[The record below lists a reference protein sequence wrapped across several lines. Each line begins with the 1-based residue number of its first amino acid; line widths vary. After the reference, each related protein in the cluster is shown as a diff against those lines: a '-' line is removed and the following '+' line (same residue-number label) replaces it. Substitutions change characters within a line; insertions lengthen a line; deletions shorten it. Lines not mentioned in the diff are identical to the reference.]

1 MLEAI
6 LMRGARRVVTGGN
19 IGRSI
24 IQELDTIT
32 KNDIVLLELSSFQLE
47 TLGVSP
53 HIAVITNVSED
64 HLDHHGTRE
73 AYVAAKRPSPRPGR
87 CRRRRRTP
95 LLDRCDRA

>member
-1 MLEAI
+1 MIERI
-6 LMRGARRVVTGGN
+6 LARGQRRVISGGN

-32 KNDIVLLELSSFQLE
+32 KSDVVLLELSSFQLE

-53 HIAVITNVSED
+53 HVAVITNVSED

-73 AYVAAKRPSPRPGR
+73 NYIAAKRNIFTWMPRYVRSGF
-87 CRRRRRTP
+87 TP
-95 LLDRCDRA
+95 DFLA